1 MKKIYSVILLLAVM
15 LSSCTKDETD
25 IMTDDNSNAPA
36 LAKTRSDGS
45 DMVEYELLPNPYTV
59 DVIQGVYD
67 SYNVSKT
74 IEPTDLYVRFLPQD
88 SLQLIALKN
97 DYDLELFD
105 YPLNIELPEDAVYQ
119 DPTIPEGSFTWLY
132 TTVKPDFAFPKEIPY
147 EVIEECYI
155 PAEDETAVNGEWV
168 KGPGMDFFEA
178 MKKQL
183 GDKKVI
189 AENLGFLTDSVHKL
203 LDDTG
208 FPGMNILE
216 FAFGAY
222 DDSIYLPH
230 KYKENSVVYTGTHD
244 NDTVVGWYE
253 TLSED
258 DKKFLEHYLKYSTIE
273 RTGTVHLDLISLAL
287 ESRSDMV
294 IIPLQDYLGLGN
306 EARINTPSTVGGN
319 WEWRVKE
326 EQLTDELKELIR
338 TLTIKYRTVAE
349 ENAKKAAEEAQ
360 Q

>member
-1 MKKIYSVILLLAVM
+1 MEHLKF
-15 LSSCTKDETD
+15 
-25 IMTDDNSNAPA
+25 
-36 LAKTRSDGS
+36 
-45 DMVEYELLPNPYTV
+45 LLPH
-59 DVIQGVYD
+59 
-67 SYNVSKT
+67 
-74 IEPTDLYVRFLPQD
+74 
-88 SLQLIALKN
+88 LQI
-97 DYDLELFD
+97 
-105 YPLNIELPEDAVYQ
+105 
-119 DPTIPEGSFTWLY
+119 
-132 TTVKPDFAFPKEIPY
+132 
-147 EVIEECYI
+147 
-155 PAEDETAVNGEWV
+155 
-168 KGPGMDFFEA
+168 
-178 MKKQL
+178 
-183 GDKKVI
+183 
-189 AENLGFLTDSVHKL
+189 
-203 LDDTG
+203 
-208 FPGMNILE
+208 
-216 FAFGAY
+216 GAY

-326 EQLTDELKELIR
+326 EQLTDELKELIYELKENGIEVIR